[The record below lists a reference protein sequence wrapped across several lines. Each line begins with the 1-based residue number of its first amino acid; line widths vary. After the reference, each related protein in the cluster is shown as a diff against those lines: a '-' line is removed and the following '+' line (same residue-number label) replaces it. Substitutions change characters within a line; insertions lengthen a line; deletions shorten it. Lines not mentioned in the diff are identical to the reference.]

1 MNTLKTS
8 FDIDFCYA
16 INSFIYTLKKTPII
30 KNIISDNIY
39 SKKGFKIF
47 TKILALLCTTVRF
60 IVSKFSYYLI
70 IFMIFNAL
78 KFNNNN
84 YFIHLVFVFTI
95 IGMFINT
102 NILNTSRKKYISIIL
117 FKMDSK
123 KFIISSYIYQ
133 AIFNLVLNIF
143 LLSIFFIILN
153 LPLYMVIVIS
163 LFILFSKTIGESLN
177 IKYYKKNNI
186 RISDDKFICI
196 LVLVVGV
203 ILSLLP
209 IFNIYFNNN
218 IIIISTLISI
228 IFGIYSYLY
237 ISKVDNYK
245 EIYKKVNSYN
255 IAMNSKYQ
263 SDYSIQSYIDIKNK
277 DKIIDNKK
285 IKNKKGYDLFNTIFF
300 ERHKTILSRSSN
312 INIVLIIVLFIVT
325 ILSIYE
331 VPNIKSNINHF
342 LMNNLGFF
350 VLVMYFI
357 NRGNSITKSMYFNCD
372 HAMLTFNFYREK
384 NVILSLFKKRLIKM
398 IEINIKPALLLGI
411 FIPIIIFLTGGAN
424 YFYDYINIFIYIVS
438 LSVFFSVHYL
448 VIYYLMQ
455 PYNSDM
461 KIVNNNYNIILF
473 LTYFIAYQFTML
485 NLSSTIFTIM
495 MIIFTIIYVNI
506 ALILIYKKA
515 PKTFKLK

>member
-1 MNTLKTS
+1 M
-8 FDIDFCYA
+8 I
-16 INSFIYTLKKTPII
+16 
-30 KNIISDNIY
+30 
-39 SKKGFKIF
+39 
-47 TKILALLCTTVRF
+47 
-60 IVSKFSYYLI
+60 YLI
-70 IFMIFNAL
+70 LYFL
-78 KFNNNN
+78 K
-84 YFIHLVFVFTI
+84 
-95 IGMFINT
+95 
-102 NILNTSRKKYISIIL
+102 
-117 FKMDSK
+117 
-123 KFIISSYIYQ
+123 
-133 AIFNLVLNIF
+133 
-143 LLSIFFIILN
+143 
-153 LPLYMVIVIS
+153 
-163 LFILFSKTIGESLN
+163 
-177 IKYYKKNNI
+177 
-186 RISDDKFICI
+186 
-196 LVLVVGV
+196 
-203 ILSLLP
+203 
-209 IFNIYFNNN
+209 
-218 IIIISTLISI
+218 
-228 IFGIYSYLY
+228 
-237 ISKVDNYK
+237 
-245 EIYKKVNSYN
+245 
-255 IAMNSKYQ
+255 
-263 SDYSIQSYIDIKNK
+263 DIKLYFL
-277 DKIIDNKK
+277 D
-285 IKNKKGYDLFNTIFF
+285 
-300 ERHKTILSRSSN
+300 
-312 INIVLIIVLFIVT
+312 
-325 ILSIYE
+325 
-331 VPNIKSNINHF
+331 SNINHF